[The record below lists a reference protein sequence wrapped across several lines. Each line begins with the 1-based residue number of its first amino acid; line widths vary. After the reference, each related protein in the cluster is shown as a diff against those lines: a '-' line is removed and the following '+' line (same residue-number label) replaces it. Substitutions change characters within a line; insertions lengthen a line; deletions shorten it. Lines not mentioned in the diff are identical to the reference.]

1 MSRCAPVHNSTR
13 KLLMRRPVAHTN
25 TSTAITLQLVT
36 VKEPA
41 SEHMARYTSTFS
53 VPCCGATQKMRYT
66 ISANA
71 TMEYKRKPA
80 AAEQHDVWAPASDT
94 TAVGQE
100 HVSEHVQRT
109 AVV

>member
-1 MSRCAPVHNSTR
+1 
-13 KLLMRRPVAHTN
+13 
-25 TSTAITLQLVT
+25 
-36 VKEPA
+36 
-41 SEHMARYTSTFS
+41 
-53 VPCCGATQKMRYT
+53 
-66 ISANA
+66 
-71 TMEYKRKPA
+71 MEYKRKPA